1 MSCSRTQRSAA
12 GEAQTGNPSVSSQA
26 TTTEQLCSR
35 YQQTRLVVKGL
46 TDVSSAILYIL
57 PAGCIDKSNDVS
69 IMPLTKYSKQ
79 LVQVSIVKKILF
91 FCSSD

>member
-1 MSCSRTQRSAA
+1 MGLSGAGINVSCSRMQHSATS
-12 GEAQTGNPSVSSQA
+12 EAQTGIPSVLIQA
-26 TTTEQLCSR
+26 TTTEPLPSP
-35 YQQTRLVVKGL
+35 YLETTLVVKGL

-79 LVQVSIVKKILF
+79 
-91 FCSSD
+91 